1 MSETS
6 WNTSSHK
13 HGPMCQMDPNC
24 VQQSHVELRFYLQN
38 VSAWLER
45 ICCIT
50 TSFSLQNHAKSQQRM
65 AMSETGRNTSSH
77 KHGPMCQ
84 MDPNCVQQSHVELRF
99 FLQNIS
105 AWLERICC
113 ITTSFSLQNHAKSQQ
128 RMAMSETSWNTS
140 SHKHGPMC
148 QMDPNC
154 VQQSHVELRFYL
166 QNISAWLERI
176 CCITTSFSL
185 QNHAKSQ
192 QRMAMLNPFLPQK
205 HTNAAKTHQSPTQ
218 QVNSKLLKAI
228 TLSQKCITNISHVF
242 SFFPEMFHQ
251 NLGTSSPTS
260 PRQTHSASAWPCC
273 DAAGRPDR

>member
-1 MSETS
+1 
-6 WNTSSHK
+6 
-13 HGPMCQMDPNC
+13 
-24 VQQSHVELRFYLQN
+24 
-38 VSAWLER
+38 
-45 ICCIT
+45 
-50 TSFSLQNHAKSQQRM
+50 
-65 AMSETGRNTSSH
+65 
-77 KHGPMCQ
+77 
-84 MDPNCVQQSHVELRF
+84 
-99 FLQNIS
+99 
-105 AWLERICC
+105 
-113 ITTSFSLQNHAKSQQ
+113 
-128 RMAMSETSWNTS
+128 
-140 SHKHGPMC
+140 
-148 QMDPNC
+148 MDPNC

-205 HTNAAKTHQSPTQ
+205 HTNAAKTHQAVTSMDPCAKWIQIVFSNLMWNFDSIFKISQLGWSEFVASQHRSPSPTQ